1 MLYFDVLVGVL
12 MIAAAI
18 ALFWFVRPVNGA
30 VNSRLTPSI
39 EPYVAVAILGLNA
52 FGFII
57 VLFGLVSSSS

>member
-1 MLYFDVLVGVL
+1 MLYFNVLMGAL

-18 ALFWFVRPVNGA
+18 ALFWYVRPVNGA

-39 EPYVAVAILGLNA
+39 EPYVAVAILGLTA
-52 FGFII
+52 FGFVT